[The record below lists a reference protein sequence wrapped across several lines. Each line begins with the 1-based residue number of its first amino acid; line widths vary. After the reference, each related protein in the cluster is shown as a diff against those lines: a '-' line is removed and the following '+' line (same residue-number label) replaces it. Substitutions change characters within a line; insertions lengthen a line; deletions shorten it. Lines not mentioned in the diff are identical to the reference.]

1 MLGFSTGQLLVVLGA
16 CSVMMKPSDM
26 VKIARTA
33 GRMTGR
39 AVGRLIVARRQLDEI
54 LGQSAATQVHKELKD
69 AMTQLDSI
77 RYEVQNLSRLSPGQF
92 MLKQHN
98 AGNDNLTWQ

>member
-1 MLGFSTGQLLVVLGA
+1 
-16 CSVMMKPSDM
+16 M

-54 LGQSAATQVHKELKD
+54 LGQSAATQVYFEYTLFS
-69 AMTQLDSI
+69 AVI
-77 RYEVQNLSRLSPGQF
+77 P
-92 MLKQHN
+92 
-98 AGNDNLTWQ
+98 

>member
-1 MLGFSTGQLLVVLGA
+1 MKTTDEKMVHFGGGIGTFWELVLWGLIRFF
-16 CSVMMKPSDM
+16 CSCSEPSDM

-54 LGQSAATQVHKELKD
+54 LGQSAATQVCFD
-69 AMTQLDSI
+69 YA
-77 RYEVQNLSRLSPGQF
+77 PF
-92 MLKQHN
+92 
-98 AGNDNLTWQ
+98 

>member
-1 MLGFSTGQLLVVLGA
+1 
-16 CSVMMKPSDM
+16 M

-54 LGQSAATQVHKELKD
+54 LGQSAATQVIFGCTPMPPH
-69 AMTQLDSI
+69 
-77 RYEVQNLSRLSPGQF
+77 P
-92 MLKQHN
+92 H
-98 AGNDNLTWQ
+98 

>member
-1 MLGFSTGQLLVVLGA
+1 
-16 CSVMMKPSDM
+16 M

-54 LGQSAATQVHKELKD
+54 LGQSAATKVHFEYTPVTVY
-69 AMTQLDSI
+69 AVSWMS
-77 RYEVQNLSRLSPGQF
+77 
-92 MLKQHN
+92 
-98 AGNDNLTWQ
+98 